1 MVLLGKNNIL
11 TNNIINNNLVYTTI
25 NKEEKN
31 LYG

>member
-1 MVLLGKNNIL
+1 MVLLGENIIL